1 VNSEKIASRK
11 QEQKGEVESV
21 FQKGMQLYNKGS
33 YAEAAKYFTKSRALA
48 EKNNYAKYIDE
59 SENLIS
65 MCRTALAERHYRVG
79 HQYFRENRYE
89 SAAYEF
95 RKTLEYNTDHADA
108 RAEMSR
114 VSEYLAGKY
123 YEEGMS
129 TFTQGDLD
137 KAKELFKKSL
147 FYKPDKA
154 ESLRALERIK

>member
-1 VNSEKIASRK
+1 
-11 QEQKGEVESV
+11 
-21 FQKGMQLYNKGS
+21 
-33 YAEAAKYFTKSRALA
+33 
-48 EKNNYAKYIDE
+48 
-59 SENLIS
+59 
-65 MCRTALAERHYRVG
+65 
-79 HQYFRENRYE
+79 
-89 SAAYEF
+89 
-95 RKTLEYNTDHADA
+95 
-108 RAEMSR
+108 MSR